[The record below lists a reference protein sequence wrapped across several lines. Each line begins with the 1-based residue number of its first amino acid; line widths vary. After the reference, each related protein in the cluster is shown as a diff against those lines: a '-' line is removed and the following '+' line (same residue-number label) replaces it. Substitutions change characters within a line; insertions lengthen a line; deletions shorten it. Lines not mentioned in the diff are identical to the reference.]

1 MDTFFMDTVFDSTL
15 AILAIVVPLGMAYI
29 ILSLQARKHQ
39 GENRKGGNS
48 IESER
53 RTQESNSRNPP
64 ANRES

>member
-1 MDTFFMDTVFDSTL
+1 MDTVFDSTL
-15 AILAIVVPLGMAYI
+15 AFIAIVGPIGMAYI
-29 ILSLQARKHQ
+29 ILFLQARKHK
-39 GENRKGGNS
+39 GENRKGGNP